1 MGDKTDTHGEPGSAA
16 EQSDL
21 QAQFLASLNHE
32 IRTPLTGILGM
43 TDLLLET
50 NLDSEQKEYV
60 ETARLCAEQ
69 LLDLFN
75 KTLEYSE
82 ILAGLAKPAMREYHL
97 PETIRGAV
105 SDYSA
110 AARAKGLR
118 LICRLA
124 PALPAIAVGDA
135 PRLRRIVG
143 HLVENAVKFTE
154 RGRVEV
160 SAAVLT
166 AGGKPHLHLTVRDTG
181 IGIPSGRLGEVFDSF
196 RQLDTGLARR
206 YNGLGLGLSLVK
218 ALTRLMGGSI
228 QVTSQPGAGS
238 TFSVVLPLETAP
250 SSEAGPSLAETA
262 VPDPSVRRR
271 DVLVVEDQPL
281 TGALIARVLKR
292 EGYAVALT
300 SSGPQAVRAAARRRF
315 DLVVISLELAV
326 REGFETVRHIR
337 DLPGQASVAVVA
349 VAARAD
355 DRNRRLCFE
364 NGMQGFL
371 ARPVKA
377 RELAGVVA
385 GLLR

>member
-1 MGDKTDTHGEPGSAA
+1 MRDNADSRAGAGSAV
-16 EQSDL
+16 EQADVK
-21 QAQFLASLNHE
+21 AQFLASLNHE

-50 NLDSEQKEYV
+50 QLDSEQKEYV
-60 ETARLCAEQ
+60 DTARLCAEQ

-82 ILAGLAKPAMREYHL
+82 IMAGLVKPARQEYHL

-118 LICRLA
+118 LTCRLA
-124 PALPAIAVGDA
+124 PALPAVAVGAA
-135 PRLRRIVG
+135 PRLRRIIG
-143 HLVENAVKFTE
+143 HVVENAVKFTE
-154 RGRVEV
+154 RGRVDV

-166 AGGKPHLHLTVRDTG
+166 AGGQPHLHLTVRDTG
-181 IGIPSGRLGEVFDSF
+181 IGIPPDRLDIVFDSF

-206 YNGLGLGLSLVK
+206 YDGLGLGLALVK
-218 ALTRLMGGSI
+218 ALTRLMGGHV
-228 QVTSQPGAGS
+228 QVSSQPGAGS
-238 TFSVVLPLETAP
+238 TFSVVLPLETP
-250 SSEAGPSLAETA
+250 LPPEAASD
-262 VPDPSVRRR
+262 VPDMADQPLPARRR
-271 DVLVVEDQPL
+271 EVLLVEDQPVSS
-281 TGALIARVLKR
+281 AMIARVLKR
-292 EGYAVALT
+292 EGYAVTRAA
-300 SSGPQAVRAAARRRF
+300 SGSEAVRRAARRRF

-326 REGFETVRHIR
+326 REGFGTVREIR
-337 DLPGQASVAVVA
+337 DLPGHASVAVVA

-355 DRNRRLCFE
+355 DRSRRLCFE

-377 RELAGVVA
+377 RELAGLVA